1 LDLLQGLH
9 GDGFQYVITEGHDLR
24 LSNVA
29 SMAATKTLRDAKQ
42 KSTTT
47 SEAWRQTCRHESVQV
62 PHHMLFRRQDS
73 IIHIVVLYERPGKFL
88 WHAAVE
94 PGNPSQKWTS
104 LIGDRKIQFGKY
116 EGVYD
121 NMEIVPTKLDGVKL
135 NIPKDPA
142 AFLQQIPEARF
153 QECNYE
159 QARAFYTAY
168 GSDLT
173 ARDVGFIR
181 RAKSLLSKS
190 KAVLDRIGVRF
201 WIGGGTLLGWFRQCG
216 IIPYTKDVDIGIWIK
231 DYKDTLI
238 PAFQA
243 AGLSLRHKFGKM
255 EDSFQLAFRS
265 ENVKLDIFFF
275 YEEGDTMWYGSTH
288 GRTREK
294 FKYIFPRF
302 TLCWTELLDMKVRV
316 PCQTLA
322 YIHADVGT
330 NWFEPVKDTPM
341 KLLPL
346 RPRRSTSPPPR
357 SASPPQKICFA
368 PVVPLRPRRNSAL
381 PPSFCLAPNG
391 GTAHSRHENRL
402 QNNNK
407 GCAAKF
413 KVAHAPANILD
424 HLSAK
429 MGFKKKSR
437 LHVGKK
443 GLKYYQK
450 ERVPLQE
457 VSQTL
462 GACAN
467 SPIQKKRKLHTPVS
481 SPYKKHP
488 LTPSKRH
495 SHKKHPLTPSP
506 CHSKRRKSLCFSPGQ
521 QSNRTPPPQFDLQD
535 DDEWED
541 EDISVRVRGFPLR
554 MTASTPVYPSQ
565 SVDVIPTTTSVP
577 GQPWKPPTKLDVVV
591 IKNHAFDSADR
602 SKVNTKK
609 RKTLSSKF
617 NAPLKGQIGVRQYH
631 RTDMSKILPHS
642 RIGL

>member
-1 LDLLQGLH
+1 MNHASRANLTLFLMDPAVLAAVGNSSRSSEDERKVTKNCRYLCRSHGVITLGLMGDSAVSLKPDLLQGLH

-24 LSNVA
+24 LSSV
-29 SMAATKTLRDAKQ
+29 AATK
-42 KSTTT
+42 
-47 SEAWRQTCRHESVQV
+47 V

-94 PGNPSQKWTS
+94 PGNSSQKWTS

-121 NMEIVPTKLDGVKL
+121 NMEIVPTKLDGAKL
-135 NIPKDPA
+135 NFPKDPA

-168 GSDLT
+168 GSNLT

-302 TLCWTELLDMKVRV
+302 TLCWTELLDMNVRV

-322 YIHADVGT
+322 YIHADIGT
-330 NWFEPVKDTPM
+330 NWFEPVKEWNW
-341 KLLPL
+341 K
-346 RPRRSTSPPPR
+346 SS
-357 SASPPQKICFA
+357 
-368 PVVPLRPRRNSAL
+368 
-381 PPSFCLAPNG
+381 APNSQPNG
-391 GTAHSRHENRL
+391 HWPEEEWSEVIQFFR
-402 QNNNK
+402 
-407 GCAAKF
+407 AK
-413 KVAHAPANILD
+413 
-424 HLSAK
+424 
-429 MGFKKKSR
+429 
-437 LHVGKK
+437 
-443 GLKYYQK
+443 
-450 ERVPLQE
+450 
-457 VSQTL
+457 
-462 GACAN
+462 
-467 SPIQKKRKLHTPVS
+467 
-481 SPYKKHP
+481 
-488 LTPSKRH
+488 
-495 SHKKHPLTPSP
+495 
-506 CHSKRRKSLCFSPGQ
+506 
-521 QSNRTPPPQFDLQD
+521 
-535 DDEWED
+535 
-541 EDISVRVRGFPLR
+541 
-554 MTASTPVYPSQ
+554 
-565 SVDVIPTTTSVP
+565 
-577 GQPWKPPTKLDVVV
+577 
-591 IKNHAFDSADR
+591 
-602 SKVNTKK
+602 
-609 RKTLSSKF
+609 
-617 NAPLKGQIGVRQYH
+617 
-631 RTDMSKILPHS
+631 
-642 RIGL
+642 